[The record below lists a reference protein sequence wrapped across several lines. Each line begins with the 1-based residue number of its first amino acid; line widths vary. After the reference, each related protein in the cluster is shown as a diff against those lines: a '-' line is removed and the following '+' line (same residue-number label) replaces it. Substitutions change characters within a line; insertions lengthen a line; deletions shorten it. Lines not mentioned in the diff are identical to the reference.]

1 MFPKVFLNVVRI
13 IANITFQVIIHFSQD
28 LFHRNHTAQAS
39 TTYRQ
44 QFSIQ
49 TNRIKSVLGRVN
61 SSVESEMYTRC
72 LELELHNPL
81 DWVGLIF
88 IFLECFTNKSLKICT
103 NHTPIKG
110 ADFCTN
116 IPKTVISHGLHEAW
130 KDQLRFSH
138 FLTTC

>member
-1 MFPKVFLNVVRI
+1 M
-13 IANITFQVIIHFSQD
+13 
-28 LFHRNHTAQAS
+28 
-39 TTYRQ
+39 
-44 QFSIQ
+44 
-49 TNRIKSVLGRVN
+49 LGRVN

-116 IPKTVISHGLHEAW
+116 IPKTVMSHGLHEAW